1 MMKKLKTILAAML
14 AAVSA
19 LSLGA
24 CGGGGGNTSNKEDST
39 KTYLD
44 VGVFDAGLGTTY
56 FDELKKDFEAYY
68 AETSFE
74 EGKKG
79 VVVRAL
85 KKSTEFNPANL
96 IGSMQNYE
104 PVMYILDHGDYE
116 EFTKKN
122 MFLDVTDVM
131 TEKYLDEDGNMA
143 TDTGK
148 AATLSVEDTMYEGY
162 SDVYKKN
169 GHYYAVPYMLSTTG
183 IIYDADL
190 FDEAKLFFKKDGTI
204 GATAADIK
212 AGTASVGPD
221 GKAGT
226 SDDGLPATW
235 GEFLKLVEMIR
246 TKNYIPFTWAES
258 PSTYQLSRLFNAIWA
273 NYEGYDDYMLN
284 YTFNGVDSQFG
295 AIDENNFIQLLG
307 QEGRK
312 AAVKAFY
319 DITKNEGNYSSQS
332 TPGGGNTHKGALSEY
347 VQSKRFGK
355 RIAMTV
361 ENSYWEQETR
371 EVFESEPSQSINGY
385 GKRNFKYMPIPN
397 FIGVD
402 GIEDQTNTERI
413 LPAQFAESY
422 ICLSAKNKNKN
433 ADIQVGVAK
442 LFIKFMQQRS
452 ELVKYTKNTGCIRP
466 YNYSVTAEEKAACTP
481 YTQSLLTFI
490 EEGAKLAPNLLSA
503 TKRRTHNAEIGFHET
518 DNGFAFR
525 AKVGNSTYMDPFTYF
540 YQNKDKTVN
549 NAVADMTSTI
559 TDFLKRAG
567 ATR

>member
-1 MMKKLKTILAAML
+1 MMKKLKTILATVL

-19 LSLGA
+19 LTMSA
-24 CGGGGGNTSNKEDST
+24 CGGGGDTSTKEDPT

-79 VVVRAL
+79 VVVRSL

-143 TDTGK
+143 ADTGK
-148 AATLSVEDTMYEGY
+148 AATQSIEDTMYDGY

-169 GHYYAVPYMLSTTG
+169 GSYYAVPYMLSTTG

-190 FDEAKLFFKKDGTI
+190 FDEAKLFFKKDGSI
-204 GATAADIK
+204 GANAADIK

-221 GKAGT
+221 GKPGT

-246 TKNYIPFTWAES
+246 NKNYIPFTWAES

-273 NYEGYDDYMLN
+273 NYEGYNDYMLN
-284 YTFNGVDSQFG
+284 YTFNGADSQFG
-295 AIDENNFIQLLG
+295 GIDENNFIQLLG

-319 DITKNEGNYSSQS
+319 DITKNEGNYSSNS
-332 TPGGGNTHKGALSEY
+332 TPGGGNTHTGALREY

-361 ENSYWEQETR
+361 ENSYWEQEAR
-371 EVFESEPSQSINGY
+371 DVFESEPSQSINGY

-422 ICLSAKNKNKN
+422 ICLSAKNKNAN
-433 ADIQVGVAK
+433 ADVQVRVAK

-452 ELVKYTKNTGCIRP
+452 QLVKYTKNTGCIRP
-466 YNYSVTAEEKAACTP
+466 FDYSVTAEEKAACTP

-525 AKVGNSTYMDPFTYF
+525 ARVGNSTYMDPFTYF
-540 YQNKDKTVN
+540 YQNKDKTVDD
-549 NAVADMTSTI
+549 AVADMTSTI
-559 TDFLKRAG
+559 TDFLKSAG
-567 ATR
+567 AIS

>member
-1 MMKKLKTILAAML
+1 MMKKLRTIVATML

-19 LSLGA
+19 LTMSA
-24 CGGGGGNTSNKEDST
+24 CGGGGKTSEKEDST

-44 VGVFDAGLGTTY
+44 VGVFDAGLGTKY

-116 EFTKKN
+116 EFTKKS

-131 TEKYLDEDGNMA
+131 TEKYLDKDGNIA
-143 TDTGK
+143 ADTGET
-148 AATLSVEDTMYEGY
+148 ATKSIEETMYDGY

-169 GHYYAVPYMLSTTG
+169 GRYYAVPYMLSTTG

-190 FDEAKLFFKKDGTI
+190 FDEAKLFFKNDGTF

-235 GEFLKLVEMIR
+235 GEFLKLLDMIR
-246 TKNYIPFTWAES
+246 NKGYIPFTWAES
-258 PSTYQLSRLFNAIWA
+258 PTTYQLSRLFNAFWA
-273 NYEGYDDYMLN
+273 NYEGYDDYMRN
-284 YTFNGVDSQFG
+284 YTFKGKDSQFND
-295 AIDENNFIQLLG
+295 IDENNFIQLLG

-312 AAVKAFY
+312 AAIKAFY
-319 DITKNEGNYSSQS
+319 DITKNSGNYSTQAV
-332 TPGGGNTHKGALSEY
+332 PGGGNTHKGALSEY

-371 EVFESEPSQSINGY
+371 EVFESEPSQAINGY
-385 GKRNFKYMPIPN
+385 GKRNFKYMPVPE
-397 FIGVD
+397 FTGVD

-422 ICLSAKNKNKN
+422 VCLSAKNKNKN
-433 ADIQVGVAK
+433 ADVQVKIAK

-452 ELVKYTKNTGCIRP
+452 QLVKYTKNTGCIRP
-466 YNYSVTAEEKAACTP
+466 YNYTVTAEEKALCTP

-503 TKRRTHNAEIGFHET
+503 TKRRAYNGEIGFHET

-525 AKVGNSTYMDPFTYF
+525 ARVGNSTYMDPFTYF
-540 YQNKDKTVN
+540 YQNKDKAVD
-549 NAVADMTSTI
+549 NAVTDMTTTI

-567 ATR
+567 AIS

>member
-1 MMKKLKTILAAML
+1 MMKKLRTIVATML

-19 LSLGA
+19 LTMSA
-24 CGGGGGNTSNKEDST
+24 CGGGGKTSAKEDST

-116 EFTKKN
+116 EFTKKS

-131 TEKYLDEDGNMA
+131 TEKYLDKDGNIA
-143 TDTGK
+143 ADTGET
-148 AATLSVEDTMYEGY
+148 ATKSIEETMYDGY

-169 GHYYAVPYMLSTTG
+169 GRYYAVPYMLSTTG

-190 FDEAKLFFKKDGTI
+190 FDEAKLFFKNDGTF

-235 GEFLKLVEMIR
+235 DEFLKLLDMIR
-246 TKNYIPFTWAES
+246 NKGYIPFTWAES
-258 PSTYQLSRLFNAIWA
+258 PTTYQLSRLFNAFWA

-284 YTFNGVDSQFG
+284 YTFNGKDSQFND
-295 AIDENNFIQLLG
+295 IDENNFIQLLG

-312 AAVKAFY
+312 AAIKAFY
-319 DITKNEGNYSSQS
+319 DITKNSGNYSTQAV
-332 TPGGGNTHKGALSEY
+332 PGGGNTHKGALSEY

-361 ENSYWEQETR
+361 ENS
-371 EVFESEPSQSINGY
+371 
-385 GKRNFKYMPIPN
+385 
-397 FIGVD
+397 
-402 GIEDQTNTERI
+402 
-413 LPAQFAESY
+413 
-422 ICLSAKNKNKN
+422 
-433 ADIQVGVAK
+433 
-442 LFIKFMQQRS
+442 
-452 ELVKYTKNTGCIRP
+452 
-466 YNYSVTAEEKAACTP
+466 
-481 YTQSLLTFI
+481 
-490 EEGAKLAPNLLSA
+490 
-503 TKRRTHNAEIGFHET
+503 
-518 DNGFAFR
+518 
-525 AKVGNSTYMDPFTYF
+525 
-540 YQNKDKTVN
+540 
-549 NAVADMTSTI
+549 
-559 TDFLKRAG
+559 
-567 ATR
+567 

>member
-1 MMKKLKTILAAML
+1 MMKKLRTIVATML

-19 LSLGA
+19 LTMSA
-24 CGGGGGNTSNKEDST
+24 CGGGGKTSEKEDST

-44 VGVFDAGLGTTY
+44 VGVFDAGLGTKY

-116 EFTKKN
+116 EFTKKS

-131 TEKYLDEDGNMA
+131 TEKYLDKDGNIA
-143 TDTGK
+143 ADTGET
-148 AATLSVEDTMYEGY
+148 ATKSIEETMYDGY

-169 GHYYAVPYMLSTTG
+169 GRYYAVPYMLSTTG

-190 FDEAKLFFKKDGTI
+190 FDEAKLFFKNDGTL

-235 GEFLKLVEMIR
+235 GEFLKLLDMIR
-246 TKNYIPFTWAES
+246 NKGYIPFTWAES
-258 PSTYQLSRLFNAIWA
+258 PTTYQLSRLFNAFWA

-284 YTFNGVDSQFG
+284 YTFNGKDSQFND
-295 AIDENNFIQLLG
+295 IDENNFIQLLG

-312 AAVKAFY
+312 AAIKAFY
-319 DITKNEGNYSSQS
+319 DITKNSGNYSTQAV
-332 TPGGGNTHKGALSEY
+332 PGGGNTHKGALSEY

-361 ENSYWEQETR
+361 ENSYWEQEAR
-371 EVFESEPSQSINGY
+371 EVFESEPSQAINGY
-385 GKRNFKYMPIPN
+385 GKRNFKYMPVPE
-397 FIGVD
+397 FTGVD

-422 ICLSAKNKNKN
+422 VCLSAKNKNKN
-433 ADIQVGVAK
+433 ADVQVKIAK

-452 ELVKYTKNTGCIRP
+452 QLVKYTKNTGCIRP
-466 YNYSVTAEEKAACTP
+466 YNYTVTAEEKALCTP

-503 TKRRTHNAEIGFHET
+503 TKRRAYNGEIGFHET

-525 AKVGNSTYMDPFTYF
+525 ARVGNSTYMDPFTYF
-540 YQNKDKTVN
+540 YQNKDKTVD
-549 NAVADMTSTI
+549 NAVTDMTTTI

-567 ATR
+567 AIS

>member
-1 MMKKLKTILAAML
+1 MMKKLKTIVATML

-19 LSLGA
+19 LTMSA
-24 CGGGGGNTSNKEDST
+24 CVGGGNNSAKEDPT

-68 AETSFE
+68 AETPFE

-104 PVMYILDHGDYE
+104 PVMYVLDHGDYE

-131 TEKYLDEDGNMA
+131 TEKYLDKDGNIA
-143 TDTGK
+143 ADTGET
-148 AATLSVEDTMYEGY
+148 ATKSIEETMYDGY

-169 GHYYAVPYMLSTTG
+169 GRYYAVPYMLSTTG

-190 FDEAKLFFKKDGTI
+190 FDEAKLFFKKDGTF
-204 GATAADIK
+204 GATAADVK

-221 GKAGT
+221 GEAGT

-235 GEFLKLVEMIR
+235 GEFLKLLDMIR
-246 TKNYIPFTWAES
+246 NKGYIPFTWAES
-258 PSTYQLSRLFNAIWA
+258 PTTYQLSRLFNAFWA

-284 YTFNGVDSQFG
+284 YTFNGKDSQFDD
-295 AIDENNFIQLLG
+295 IDENNFIQLLD

-312 AAVKAFY
+312 AAIKAFY
-319 DITKNEGNYSSQS
+319 DITKNSGNYSAQAV
-332 TPGGGNTHKGALSEY
+332 PGGGNTHKGALSEY

-371 EVFESEPSQSINGY
+371 EVFESEPSQAINGY
-385 GKRNFKYMPIPN
+385 GKRNFKYMPVPE
-397 FIGVD
+397 FVGVD
-402 GIEDQTNTERI
+402 GIADQTNTERI

-422 ICLSAKNKNKN
+422 VCLSAKNKNKN
-433 ADIQVGVAK
+433 ADVQVKIAK

-452 ELVKYTKNTGCIRP
+452 QLVKYTKNTGCIRP
-466 YNYSVTAEEKAACTP
+466 YNYTVTAEEKALCTP

-490 EEGAKLAPNLLSA
+490 EEGARLAPNLLSA
-503 TKRRTHNAEIGFHET
+503 TKRRAYNGEIGFHET

-525 AKVGNSTYMDPFTYF
+525 ARVGNSTYMDPFTYF
-540 YQNKDKTVN
+540 YQNKDKTVD
-549 NAVADMTSTI
+549 NAVTDMTTTI
-559 TDFLKRAG
+559 TGFLKRAG
-567 ATR
+567 AIS